1 MSRSLIRKTQ
11 LHPDISDLVGQY
23 GSGFFISDEQVVYKS
38 GNQTISGAI
47 TFNQR
52 PNVNG
57 SGILVSGEA
66 SVNSTLPKDTESYA
80 RMPFG
85 IRGNSA
91 ASATNLI
98 TGRASIVPFYINN
111 QITGYKAIS
120 NRIGN
125 SSNGPWTV
133 RVALYN
139 INNGISSP
147 IFLESSNVGINAGIT
162 QQQRIANFTGNGKD
176 LNIGWYA
183 NVSWLVSGI
192 GAISNSTNFTWSNR
206 AVIGSKTGLNLE
218 LPGSFSELFYII
230 TGLSGAFYQ
239 TGVPPNIG
247 TIMTTDGTATN
258 TPWFFPF
265 Y

>member
-38 GNQTISGAI
+38 GDQTISGAI

-57 SGILVSGEA
+57 SGILLSGEV
-66 SVNSTLPKDTESYA
+66 SVNLPKDTGPYA

-85 IRGNSA
+85 IRGNTA
-91 ASATNLI
+91 ASNTNLT

-120 NRIGN
+120 NRFGN

-133 RVALYN
+133 RVALYD

-147 IFLESSNVGINAGIT
+147 IFLESSNIQINAEAFP
-162 QQQRIANFTGNGKD
+162 QQRIGNFTGNGKD
-176 LNIGWYA
+176 LNVGWYA
-183 NVSWLVSGI
+183 NVSWFVSGN
-192 GAISNSTNFTWSNR
+192 GAINNASNFTWSNR
-206 AVIGSKTGLNLE
+206 PVIGSRTGLNVD
-218 LPGSFSELFYII
+218 LPGSFSETFYVI
-230 TGLSGAFYQ
+230 TGLTGAFYQ
-239 TGVPPNIG
+239 TGSPPNIG
-247 TIMTTDGTATN
+247 TIMTVDTATS

>member
-1 MSRSLIRKTQ
+1 MSRSLIRKNQ

-57 SGILVSGEA
+57 SGILLSGEA
-66 SVNSTLPKDTESYA
+66 SADSTLPKDTVPYV

-85 IRGNSA
+85 IKGNNA
-91 ASATNLI
+91 PATTNLT
-98 TGRASIVPFYINN
+98 TGRASIVPFCINN
-111 QITGYKAIS
+111 QITGYRAVS
-120 NRIGN
+120 NRIG
-125 SSNGPWTV
+125 STSNGPWTV
-133 RVALYN
+133 RVALYD

-147 IFLESSNVGINAGIT
+147 IFLESSDIQINSEFAQT
-162 QQQRIANFTGNGKD
+162 RIANFTGNGKD
-176 LNIGWYA
+176 LNVGWYA
-183 NVSWLVSGI
+183 NVSWLVSGNGSI
-192 GAISNSTNFTWSNR
+192 GNNSAYTWSNR
-206 AVIGSKTGLNLE
+206 SVIGSRTGSNLE

-230 TGLSGAFYQ
+230 TGLSGSFYL
-239 TGVPPNIG
+239 TGSPPNIG
-247 TIMTTDGTATN
+247 TIMTTDISASN